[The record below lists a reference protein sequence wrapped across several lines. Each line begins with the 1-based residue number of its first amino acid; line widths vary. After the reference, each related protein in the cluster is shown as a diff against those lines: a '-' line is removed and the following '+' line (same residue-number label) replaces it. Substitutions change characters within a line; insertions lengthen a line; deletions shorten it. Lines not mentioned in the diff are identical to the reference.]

1 MVIHHNSHATMTD
14 AERGKR
20 IKAERRIQHLS
31 DRVLESIQRYGGTP
45 ALKKA
50 AARLLARRS
59 EQANEDE

>member
-1 MVIHHNSHATMTD
+1 MTD

-20 IKAERRIQHLS
+20 IKAEGRIQHLS

-50 AARLLARRS
+50 AARLLARRA
-59 EQANEDE
+59 EQRRSSDSIE